1 MKHMTTQ
8 ITLFIIARNEA
19 DKIAKCLS
27 SAKDTVDEIVLVD
40 DSTDDT
46 AAIAKQFG
54 ARVYTH
60 PFEGFTAQKNF
71 ALSQVKTPWALS
83 LDADEV
89 LTPELAQEIR
99 QAVQNTAYDGFEL
112 TRVNCFLGQRMLHG
126 GLKKEHIL
134 RLVRTEKARY
144 EGGLVHEKLCVQ
156 GPTARLKNVFMHYSY
171 NDIETYFEKFNKYT
185 TLAAQTMYEKGK
197 KRSFMAVLFIV
208 PFEFLRRYVLKLG
221 FLDGV
226 RGFLWAA
233 FSAFYIFVKYMKLW
247 LLNTRGNNK

>member
-156 GPTARLKNVFMHYSY
+156 GPTARLKM
-171 NDIETYFEKFNKYT
+171 
-185 TLAAQTMYEKGK
+185 
-197 KRSFMAVLFIV
+197 
-208 PFEFLRRYVLKLG
+208 FLCIIL
-221 FLDGV
+221 
-226 RGFLWAA
+226 
-233 FSAFYIFVKYMKLW
+233 IM
-247 LLNTRGNNK
+247 T

>member
-1 MKHMTTQ
+1 MTTK
-8 ITLFIIARNEA
+8 ITLFLITRNEA
-19 DKIAKCLS
+19 DKLAKCLN
-27 SAKDTVDEIVLVD
+27 SAKDIVDEIVVVD
-40 DSTDDT
+40 DSQDNT
-46 AAIAKQFG
+46 AQIAQQFG
-54 ARVYTH
+54 ARVVTH

-71 ALSQVKTPWALS
+71 ALRQVKTEWALS

-89 LTPELAQEIR
+89 LTPQLAQEIR
-99 QAVQNTAYDGFEL
+99 QAVENTPFDGFEL
-112 TRVNCFLGQRMLHG
+112 TRVNCFLGQRMQHG
-126 GLKKEHIL
+126 GLKEEHIL
-134 RLVRTEKARY
+134 RLVRTPKAQY

-156 GPTARLKNVFMHYSY
+156 GQTARLKNVFMHYSY